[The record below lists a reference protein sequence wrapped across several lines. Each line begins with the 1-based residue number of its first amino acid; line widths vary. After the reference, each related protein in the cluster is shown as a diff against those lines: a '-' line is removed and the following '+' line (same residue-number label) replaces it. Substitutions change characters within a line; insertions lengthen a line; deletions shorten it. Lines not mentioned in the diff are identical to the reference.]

1 MIVVF
6 DASALLELAHRSLL
20 KPLLALPFPVAV
32 SDVLHADVRLGLNG
46 LSWPE
51 LRRAGLRIETVDARG
66 VAAAA
71 VCQIDWPMLS
81 THECFTVALAEQRR
95 WPLLTVNGCVASAAL
110 GRGIEVRD
118 LRSFGRLRINGW
130 LDGSRDGGVPTVRCH
145 WRRDSEA
152 DCPNRR
158 DTCPAAD

>member
-1 MIVVF
+1 MTLVC

-20 KPLLALPFPVAV
+20 KPLLAQPFLVAV

-51 LRRAGLRIETVDARG
+51 LRRAGLRVETVDARG

-71 VCQIDWPMLS
+71 ACQIDWPMLAS
-81 THECFTVALAEQRR
+81 HECFTVALAEQRH
-95 WPLLTVNGCVASAAL
+95 WPLLTLNGCVASAAL
-110 GRGIEVRD
+110 GHDIEVHD
-118 LRSFGRLRINGW
+118 LRSFGRLRISSW
-130 LDGSRDGGVPTVRCH
+130 LDGPSAVVPTVRCH
-145 WRRDSEA
+145 WHRDSEA